1 MAVGRVVGVATK
13 CTLELERAK
22 RSGGMLMQKQELI
35 EWLVKNGDETT
46 AFDIEG
52 SQFPE
57 EVDTEKNRELLAQ
70 HGIDVGS
77 LLGTGDPG
85 PESRPDD

>member
-1 MAVGRVVGVATK
+1 
-13 CTLELERAK
+13 
-22 RSGGMLMQKQELI
+22 MLLQKQELV
-35 EWLVKNGDETT
+35 ELLVKNGDEAT

-70 HGIDVGS
+70 YGIDVGP
-77 LLGTGDPG
+77 LLAA
-85 PESRPDD
+85 R

>member
-1 MAVGRVVGVATK
+1 
-13 CTLELERAK
+13 
-22 RSGGMLMQKQELI
+22 MLLQKQELI
-35 EWLVKNGDETT
+35 EWLVKNGDEAT

-70 HGIDVGS
+70 HGIDVEP
-77 LLGTGDPG
+77 LLAD
-85 PESRPDD
+85 R